1 MIHFGEIEGLS
12 AKFGVSSE
20 TIEKDY
26 CINWLLVAM
35 ALSKNN
41 LELVFYGGTAIKM
54 IYFSA
59 YRFSEDID
67 FISQGNLKTEE
78 IKSLMEGFYGVVKKK
93 ANISFLTDADTI
105 ERQGDRL
112 QFFINYDGF
121 SELSLIKRI
130 KVDFMFKAEFSQEP
144 VLKKIFCGYSD
155 IRNISAKL
163 SVYTLEAI
171 AADKISTILSAT
183 RAEPRDLYD
192 LWFLLKSGRLD
203 LKKVRSNVKTK
214 LGYAPSWQTIFP
226 SLRNILYKERWTHR
240 LSHQIAN
247 IPDFDKVLRE
257 TEYNIRKH
265 FVIDS

>member
-26 CINWLLVAM
+26 CISWLLVAM

-41 LELVFYGGTAIKM
+41 PGLVFYGGTAIKM
-54 IYFSA
+54 VYFPA

-67 FISQGNLKTEE
+67 FISHGNLKTED
-78 IKSLMEGFYGVVKKK
+78 IQNLMEGFYGVVKKK
-93 ANISFLTDADTI
+93 ANISFLTDAETI

-121 SELSLIKRI
+121 PELSLIKRI
-130 KVDFMFKAEFSQEP
+130 KVDFMFKAEFSQET
-144 VLKKIFCGYSD
+144 VLKKISCGYSD
-155 IRNISAKL
+155 IRNMSAKL
-163 SVYTLEAI
+163 FVYTLEAI

-226 SLRNILYKERWTHR
+226 SLRNMLYKERWTHR
-240 LSHQIAN
+240 LSHQIEN

-257 TEYNIRKH
+257 TEHSIKKH

>member
-26 CINWLLVAM
+26 CISWLLVAM
-35 ALSKNN
+35 ALLKNN
-41 LELVFYGGTAIKM
+41 PELVFYGGTAIKM
-54 IYFSA
+54 MYFPA

-67 FISQGNLKTEE
+67 FISQGNLKTDQ
-78 IKSLMEGFYGVVKKK
+78 IISLMEGLYEVVKKK
-93 ANISFLTDADTI
+93 ANISFLTEVETI

-121 SELSLIKRI
+121 PELSLIKRI

-171 AADKISTILSAT
+171 AADKLSTILSAT

-192 LWFLLKSGRLD
+192 LWCLLKSGRLD
-203 LKKVRSNVKTK
+203 LKKVSSNLKAK
-214 LGYAPSWQTIFP
+214 LGYALSWQAIFP
-226 SLRNILYKERWTHR
+226 SLGNMLYQERWSHR
-240 LSHQIAN
+240 LAHQIAD

-257 TEYNIRKH
+257 TEHHIRKH

>member
-1 MIHFGEIEGLS
+1 MIHFGEIEELS

-41 LELVFYGGTAIKM
+41 PELVFYGGTAIKM
-54 IYFSA
+54 MYFPA

-67 FISQGNLKTEE
+67 FISQYNLKTEE
-78 IKSLMEGFYGVVKKK
+78 ITSLMEGFYGVVRKK

-121 SELSLIKRI
+121 PELSLIKRI

-144 VLKKIFCGYSD
+144 VLKKISCGYSD

-171 AADKISTILSAT
+171 TADKICTILSAT

-192 LWFLLKSGRLD
+192 LWSLLKSGRLD
-203 LKKVRSNVKTK
+203 LNKVRSNVKTK

-226 SLRNILYKERWTHR
+226 SLRNILYKERWSHR
-240 LSHQIAN
+240 LAHQIAN
-247 IPDFDKVLRE
+247 IPDFEKVLLE
-257 TEYNIRKH
+257 TEHNIRKY
-265 FVIDS
+265 FTVDS